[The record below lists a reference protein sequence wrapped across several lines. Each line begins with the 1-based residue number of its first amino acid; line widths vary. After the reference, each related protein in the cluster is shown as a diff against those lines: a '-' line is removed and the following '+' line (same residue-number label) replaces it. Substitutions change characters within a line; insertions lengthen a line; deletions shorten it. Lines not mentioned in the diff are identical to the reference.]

1 MPRPT
6 DAKKPLDQAIQ
17 RQQLAILVIQVEA
30 KLLEIQKTLREIGE
44 TIPPA
49 PTKPAS

>member
-6 DAKKPLDQAIQ
+6 DVKKPLEQAIQ
-17 RQQLAILVIQVEA
+17 RQQLAALVIQVEA
-30 KLLEIQKTLREIGE
+30 KLLEIQKTLSEIGK
-44 TIPPA
+44 TVPSP